1 MRMVGSLMAILAL
14 PTIAQAQPQYRSEAP
29 GAAPTLRFG
38 HGPTPKNRPQ
48 VMPRVA
54 GRSPIVREP
63 TSTSVREP
71 TSTSNRRLASPP
83 LHVERAVA
91 RHVRFH
97 GRLLAVPAVVV
108 IGIPVFLDVPDLGE
122 VSIPEDDYP
131 EIYGLLT
138 SDDAADQE
146 KAFAL
151 LQSIKN
157 KVPIGSAEAASASQS
172 TGPSGFRIVHPP
184 VTTSSVAPDSAHGLE
199 EPLSFDDPAPRRP
212 ARGLW

>member
-1 MRMVGSLMAILAL
+1 MRIAGSLLAILVL
-14 PTIAQAQPQYRSEAP
+14 PVVAQAEPQDRFIAP
-29 GAAPTLRFG
+29 RAAPTMHRTY
-38 HGPTPKNRPQ
+38 GPAPINRP
-48 VMPRVA
+48 RVIPHVV
-54 GRSPIVREP
+54 GRPHFRTTQP
-63 TSTSVREP
+63 
-71 TSTSNRRLASPP
+71 ASPSP
-83 LHVERAVA
+83 HAVRPIA
-91 RHVRFH
+91 RHVPFH
-97 GRLLAVPAVVV
+97 GRLLAVPAVVA

-151 LQSIKN
+151 LQSMKN
-157 KVPIGSAEAASASQS
+157 DGPTGSAEARDASQS

-184 VTTSSVAPDSAHGLE
+184 VTASSAGLNDNVRDLA
-199 EPLSFDDPAPRRP
+199 EPWTFDDPPSKRR

>member
-1 MRMVGSLMAILAL
+1 MRMVGSLMAILVL
-14 PTIAQAQPQYRSEAP
+14 PTIAQAEPQYRSEAP

-38 HGPTPKNRPQ
+38 HRPTPKNRPQ
-48 VMPRVA
+48 VMPRVV

-63 TSTSVREP
+63 TSTSN
-71 TSTSNRRLASPP
+71 SRLASPS
-83 LHVERAVA
+83 LHVERAIA

-97 GRLLAVPAVVV
+97 GRLLAVPAIVA
-108 IGIPVFLDVPDLGE
+108 IGIPVFLDIPDLGE

-138 SDDAADQE
+138 SDDAGDQE

-151 LQSIKN
+151 LQSMKN
-157 KVPIGSAEAASASQS
+157 KVPIGNAEAAGASQR

-184 VTTSSVAPDSAHGLE
+184 VTTSNVAPDSVHGLE
-199 EPLSFDDPAPRRP
+199 EPLSFDDPAPKRR

>member
-1 MRMVGSLMAILAL
+1 MAILAL
-14 PTIAQAQPQYRSEAP
+14 PTIAQAEPQYRSEAP

-38 HGPTPKNRPQ
+38 HRPTPKNRPQ
-48 VMPRVA
+48 VMPRVV

-63 TSTSVREP
+63 TSMPNS
-71 TSTSNRRLASPP
+71 RLASPS
-83 LHVERAVA
+83 LHVERAIA

-97 GRLLAVPAVVV
+97 GRLLAVPAVVA

-151 LQSIKN
+151 LQSMKN
-157 KVPIGSAEAASASQS
+157 KVPIGNAEAASASQR

-184 VTTSSVAPDSAHGLE
+184 VTTSSVAPDSVHGLE
-199 EPLSFDDPAPRRP
+199 EPLSFDDPAPKRR

>member
-1 MRMVGSLMAILAL
+1 MRLVGGLMAILAV
-14 PTIAQAQPQYRSEAP
+14 PTIAQADPQYRSEAP

-38 HGPTPKNRPQ
+38 HRPTLKTRPQ
-48 VMPRVA
+48 VMPRVV

-63 TSTSVREP
+63 TSTSN
-71 TSTSNRRLASPP
+71 SRLASPS
-83 LHVERAVA
+83 LHVERAIA

-151 LQSIKN
+151 LQSMKN
-157 KVPIGSAEAASASQS
+157 KVPIGNAEPASASQS
-172 TGPSGFRIVHPP
+172 TGPYGFRIVHPP

-199 EPLSFDDPAPRRP
+199 EPLSFDDPAPKRRS
-212 ARGLW
+212 RGLW

>member
-14 PTIAQAQPQYRSEAP
+14 PTIAQAEPQFRSEAP

-38 HGPTPKNRPQ
+38 HRPALKNRPQ
-48 VMPRVA
+48 VMPRVV

-63 TSTSVREP
+63 TSS
-71 TSTSNRRLASPP
+71 SNSRPASPS
-83 LHVERAVA
+83 LHVERAIA

-97 GRLLAVPAVVV
+97 GRLLAVPTVVAV
-108 IGIPVFLDVPDLGE
+108 GIPVFLDVPDLGE

-131 EIYGLLT
+131 EIYDLLT

-151 LQSIKN
+151 LQSMKN
-157 KVPIGSAEAASASQS
+157 KVPIGNAEAESASQ
-172 TGPSGFRIVHPP
+172 GADPSGFRIVHPP
-184 VTTSSVAPDSAHGLE
+184 VTTSSAAPDSGRDLA
-199 EPLSFDDPAPRRP
+199 EPLSFDDPAPKRR

>member
-14 PTIAQAQPQYRSEAP
+14 PTIAQAEPQYRSEAP

-48 VMPRVA
+48 VMPRVV

-63 TSTSVREP
+63 TSTSN
-71 TSTSNRRLASPP
+71 SRLASPS
-83 LHVERAVA
+83 LHVERAIA

-97 GRLLAVPAVVV
+97 GRLLAVPAVVA

-199 EPLSFDDPAPRRP
+199 ESLSFDDPAPRRP

>member
-29 GAAPTLRFG
+29 SAAPTLRFG

-48 VMPRVA
+48 VMPRVV

-63 TSTSVREP
+63 TSAAVREP
-71 TSTSNRRLASPP
+71 TSTSNSRLASPP

-122 VSIPEDDYP
+122 VSIPEDRYQ
-131 EIYGLLT
+131 EIYDLLT

-146 KAFAL
+146 RAFAL
-151 LQSIKN
+151 LQSMKGEG
-157 KVPIGSAEAASASQS
+157 PTGSAAAQSGS

-184 VTTSSVAPDSAHGLE
+184 QTASSVAPDSAPDLA
-199 EPLSFDDPAPRRP
+199 EPLNFDDPAPKRR
-212 ARGLW
+212 ARRLW

>member
-14 PTIAQAQPQYRSEAP
+14 PTIAQAEPQYRSGAP

-38 HGPTPKNRPQ
+38 HRPTPKNRPL
-48 VMPRVA
+48 VMPRVV

-63 TSTSVREP
+63 TSTSN
-71 TSTSNRRLASPP
+71 SRLASPS
-83 LHVERAVA
+83 LHVERAIA

-97 GRLLAVPAVVV
+97 GRLLAVPAVVA

-151 LQSIKN
+151 LQSMKN
-157 KVPIGSAEAASASQS
+157 KVPIGNAEAASASQS

-184 VTTSSVAPDSAHGLE
+184 VTTSSVAPDSVRGLE
-199 EPLSFDDPAPRRP
+199 EPLSFDDPAPKRR